1 LEVEMDGV
9 SALTVPLQTA
19 YQIPAGAGI
28 GHAHLKV
35 SDLERALEFYCGV
48 LGFKLVARFRNS
60 AAFIAAGDYHHHLG
74 LNTWESL
81 GTSPPPLHHT
91 GLYHVAIRYPTKRD
105 LAIAVRRL
113 GDAGI
118 PLRGASDHGVSVSI
132 YLSDPDGIGLE
143 LTWDR
148 PPEEWPQRPEGGVEL
163 RMADPID
170 LDALLREANT

>member
-1 LEVEMDGV
+1 MDRASV
-9 SALTVPLQTA
+9 ATA
-19 YQIPAGAGI
+19 PPEAGYRIPAGAGI

-35 SDLERALEFYCGV
+35 SDLDRALDFYCGI
-48 LGFKLVARFRNS
+48 LGFNLVARFRNT

-81 GTSPPPLHHT
+81 GAGPPPSHAT
-91 GLYHVAIRYPTKRD
+91 GLYHVAIRYPSRRD
-105 LAIAVRRL
+105 LAMAVQRL
-113 GDAGI
+113 RDAGV

-148 PPEEWPQRPEGGVEL
+148 PAAEWPHTPDGGVEL
-163 RMADPID
+163 RMADPFD
-170 LDALLREANT
+170 LEALLREAAT